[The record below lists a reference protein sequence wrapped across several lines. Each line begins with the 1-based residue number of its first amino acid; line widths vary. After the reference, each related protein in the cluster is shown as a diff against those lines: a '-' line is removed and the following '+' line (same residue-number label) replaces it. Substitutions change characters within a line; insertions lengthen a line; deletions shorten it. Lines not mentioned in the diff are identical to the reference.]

1 MKQWDESKIV
11 NCKAFTLSKQTC
23 EALQRTLLCH
33 ATLIEDLLADDFDLR
48 SRFQSDPIERRY
60 GQYRQMSGGSFHVLL
75 KDILSS
81 EKILKKS
88 LFKEGMKIDETL
100 KLTASHDLFKIII
113 IIILNLK

>member
-1 MKQWDESKIV
+1 MKQWDESKLV

-48 SRFQSDPIERRY
+48 SRFQSNPIERRN

-75 KDILSS
+75 KDIKSS
-81 EKILKKS
+81 EKILKIKI
-88 LFKEGMKIDETL
+88 LFKEGMKIDETV
-100 KLTASHDLFKIII
+100 KLTASHGLFKII